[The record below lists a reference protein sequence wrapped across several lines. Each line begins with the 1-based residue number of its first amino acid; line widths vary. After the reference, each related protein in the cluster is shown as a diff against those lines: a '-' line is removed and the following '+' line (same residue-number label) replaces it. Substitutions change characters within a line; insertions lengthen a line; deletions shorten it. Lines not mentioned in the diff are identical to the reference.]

1 MKPTAR
7 WWSGSTTSSASG
19 AVGRTSICSR
29 RTCSIPTPR
38 KLNER
43 EYEKAERPIR
53 DLQRLRG
60 SRAFTQQEWRLLT
73 QTARDK
79 RADFRLRAR
88 ALTALW
94 QTPDPTQRREVVRL
108 ANELLNDPEP
118 LARAYATNALAVLQ
132 ARQHLPQVERLAA
145 NDPDPNV
152 RRVAQAAKVRTRRV
166 FTLLGLE

>member
-1 MKPTAR
+1 MR
-7 WWSGSTTSSASG
+7 E
-19 AVGRTSICSR
+19 
-29 RTCSIPTPR
+29 
-38 KLNER
+38 LNER

-94 QTPDPTQRREVVRL
+94 QTPDPTQQREVVRL

-118 LARAYATNALAVLQ
+118 LARAYAANALAVLQ
-132 ARQHLPQVERLAA
+132 ARQHLSQVERLAA

-152 RRVAQAAKVRTRRV
+152 RRVAQAAATR
-166 FTLLGLE
+166 LKQHQQHP